1 MKGGELR
8 NYLRTYRK
16 RAGLSQQ
23 EVARMVGLKSAAT
36 LSRCEWGHRL
46 PSLQTALAFE
56 VLFGVPAGE
65 LFSGAF
71 ETVGRI
77 TEERLQALEATLQ
90 RTSGAGPKAAIT
102 AKKLVWLT
110 GRKIGELE
118 MM

>member
-23 EVARMVGLKSAAT
+23 EVARLVGLKSAAT
-36 LSRCEWGHRL
+36 LSRCEWGDRL

-56 VLFGVPAGE
+56 VLFGVPVGQ

-71 ETVGRI
+71 EAIGML
-77 TEERLQALEATLQ
+77 TEERLQTLEAMLQ
-90 RTSGAGPKAAIT
+90 STSGAGPKATIT

-118 MM
+118 ML